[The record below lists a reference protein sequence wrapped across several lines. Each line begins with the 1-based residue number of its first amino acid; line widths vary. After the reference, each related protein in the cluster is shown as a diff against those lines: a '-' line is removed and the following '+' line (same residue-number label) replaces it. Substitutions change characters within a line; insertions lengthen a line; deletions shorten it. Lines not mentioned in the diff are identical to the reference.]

1 MKRYFLLFLFVIT
14 GFLRSQ
20 DSSLGVL
27 PLDAPEFNRLELFT
41 ISDYIRSEAEAT
53 GKFSEGSTLIA
64 DVILGTV
71 MDTTWKCDE
80 IECGFDVTDKAGV
93 DQVIVVDLTR
103 IKKTGTDSTGATTV
117 SGNMILYLISPEQ
130 ETDDDQDKGWVS
142 TVYDRTRRVVTGE
155 PRPADNRVNRWHKG
169 SAEDVPEI
177 LKVLTWKLLEAD
189 VPEGHFSK
197 SILSLAQGD
206 FIGKVLTFAS
216 ANGVALALGAGGL
229 LLVGS
234 GFAAGSPDVAIIPF
248 IPDPDPDPIGF
259 GEPPP
264 FPKR

>member
-27 PLDAPEFNRLELFT
+27 PLDAPEFNRLELFS
-41 ISDYIRSEAEAT
+41 ISDYVRSEAVAT
-53 GKFSEGSTLIA
+53 GKFSEGTTLIA

-117 SGNMILYLISPEQ
+117 SGNMILYLISPEE

-142 TVYDRTRRVVTGE
+142 TVYDRTRRVITGE

-189 VPEGHFSK
+189 VPEGHFSE

-206 FIGKVLTFAS
+206 FIGKALTFAS

-234 GFAAGSPDVAIIPF
+234 GFAAGSPDVAIIP
-248 IPDPDPDPIGF
+248 IITDPDPPGGF

-264 FPKR
+264 FPVR